1 MPDAYATALALLS
14 RRELSERQL
23 RERLARRGLDE
34 ADIED
39 AVGRL
44 LADGTL
50 SDRRVAV
57 AAARLEGAVRHRGR
71 ARALQKLLE
80 LGIDRDT
87 AEAAVAEV
95 FAELDESTLLDRALE
110 RRLRGRTART
120 LDERARSKLVRSLA
134 AQGFAIEA
142 ILKKLARPKP

>member
-1 MPDAYATALALLS
+1 MPDAYTTALALLS

-23 RERLARRGLDE
+23 RERLARRGLDA
-34 ADIED
+34 ADIAD
-39 AVGRL
+39 AVARL

-71 ARALQKLLE
+71 ARALQKVLE

-95 FAELDESTLLDRALE
+95 FAELDESTLLDRALA
-110 RRLRGRTART
+110 RRLRGRAART
-120 LDERARSKLVRSLA
+120 LDERARAKLVRSLA
-134 AQGFAIEA
+134 AQGFAVEA